1 MRHLAFSALAFAA
14 LAALGGCS
22 AFTPPIAKPII
33 EDHAQKQVNTF
44 AVMPSRRMVIVKSN
58 VNQQG
63 DAMPASEL
71 AKNNGLLPDRA
82 IMLCAEASPDVSD
95 DIAASVAAA
104 AAAKGP
110 VPAGGASAPELG
122 ASFAQALAT
131 TGQALF
137 KRTQA
142 LQLYRDIAYHLCQ
155 AKMNGFIDDKQFD
168 VKLAQAEQTASSLL
182 RDEVPWLYLSQT
194 LGDTQRDAIKAALK
208 QNITVGPDGSITVDQ
223 GGNKVVVPMPGRA
236 ASAPGR

>member
-1 MRHLAFSALAFAA
+1 MKLPVFSAFAA
-14 LAALGGCS
+14 AALATLGACS

-33 EDHAQKQVNTF
+33 EDHAQKQINTF

-63 DAMPASEL
+63 DAMPATGL
-71 AKNNGLLPDRA
+71 TDTGLLPDRA
-82 IMLCAEASPDVSD
+82 VMLCAEASPDVSD

-122 ASFAQALAT
+122 ASFAQVLAT

-142 LQLYRDIAYHLCQ
+142 LQLYRDIGYHLCQ
-155 AKMNGFIDDKQFD
+155 AKMNGFIDDKQFGE
-168 VKLAQAEQTASSLL
+168 KLAHAEATASSVMQY
-182 RDEVPWLYLSQT
+182 EIPWLYLSQT
-194 LGDTQRDAIKAALK
+194 LGDAQRESIKAALK
-208 QNITVGPDGSITVDQ
+208 QNITVGPDSITVEH
-223 GGNKVVVPMPGRA
+223 GANKTVVPIPGRA